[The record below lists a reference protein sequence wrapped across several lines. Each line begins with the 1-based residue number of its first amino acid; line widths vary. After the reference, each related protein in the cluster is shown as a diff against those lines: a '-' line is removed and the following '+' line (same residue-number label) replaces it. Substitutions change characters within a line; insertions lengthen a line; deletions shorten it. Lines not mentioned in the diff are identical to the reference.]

1 MADEGAGIWGASIDD
16 ESGVHSEKN
25 VIGQPSERPATLER
39 RESKPAP
46 RLFDDLGDAGW
57 GSPDADQ
64 PSFDKPP
71 PITPIAP
78 AQSKVDPEFENTL
91 TGNEGFK
98 SENGDKHF
106 PDDEQDEQQ
115 EDDPHTFSPDDED
128 DDEPFGFQ
136 ERTPKSDLAAFED
149 FKDGP
154 DEGDDDDF
162 GDFGEFE
169 EEAQTD
175 QFGSPAQPEEPLEQE
190 SRSIPQQSSGSNW
203 QPLTITPNSTS
214 SSIANDVRQLLSAPL
229 SDGRMYP
236 FHDGAASQLSQDQI
250 RQVDGPSQILVREES
265 RAAWSA
271 LSKQPE
277 LKPVD
282 WMRSKTRRQYLIAVG
297 VPINLDEL
305 NTTNTNGSKTLP
317 PLALKL
323 DRGARGSE
331 ADSGPVNQNE
341 GKPGSAKS
349 TRERDNKPPE
359 FDTQRAKSIV
369 AMTEDQLT
377 LLGLPAL
384 RELQRETEVLTRQA
398 STVLTHYLSQRESH
412 STDAEMYNG
421 LIKDLVTG
429 AAKRVSTTNNA
440 SVQRQVSVR
449 KSGIG
454 GGNLPNSG
462 RNSPAISNVQAQSF
476 SAGRSSSPR

>member
-1 MADEGAGIWGASIDD
+1 MADEGAGVWGASIDD
-16 ESGVHSEKN
+16 DGVGQSQKIEIGES
-25 VIGQPSERPATLER
+25 SERPATLER

-57 GSPDADQ
+57 GSPDGDQ
-64 PSFDKPP
+64 PSFDKPA
-71 PITPIAP
+71 PITPTAP
-78 AQSKVDPEFENTL
+78 SQSHADPEFEDAL
-91 TGNEGFK
+91 TGNEGYK

-106 PDDEQDEQQ
+106 PDEQQ
-115 EDDPHTFSPDDED
+115 DDDPHTFISDDED
-128 DDEPFGFQ
+128 NDEPFGFQ
-136 ERTPKSDLAAFED
+136 DRTPKSDLAAFED
-149 FKDGP
+149 FKEGP

-175 QFGSPAQPEEPLEQE
+175 QFGSPAQPEVPLQQE
-190 SRSIPQQSSGSNW
+190 SRSAPQLASGSSW
-203 QPLTITPNSTS
+203 QPLAITPNSTS
-214 SSIANDVRQLLSAPL
+214 ASIANDVRQLLSAPL
-229 SDGRMYP
+229 SDGRTYP

-305 NTTNTNGSKTLP
+305 NTTNTNGSKALP

-331 ADSGPVNQNE
+331 VESGPTSQND
-341 GKPGSAKS
+341 GKVGSAKS

-384 RELQRETEVLTRQA
+384 RELQRETEALTRQA

-429 AAKRVSTTNNA
+429 AAKRVSTTSSS

-462 RNSPAISNVQAQSF
+462 RNSPAISNVQAQSYPG
-476 SAGRSSSPR
+476 GRSSSPR

>member
-1 MADEGAGIWGASIDD
+1 MADEGTGIWGTSIDD
-16 ESGVHSEKN
+16 DGGLENTSRIKKDGEN
-25 VIGQPSERPATLER
+25 SERPTSLER

-57 GSPDADQ
+57 GSPDVDQ
-64 PSFDKPP
+64 PSFDKSP

-78 AQSKVDPEFENTL
+78 SKSQADAEFEDAL
-91 TGNEGFK
+91 TGNEGFTG
-98 SENGDKHF
+98 ENGEKHSPEEQHEEEMQAF
-106 PDDEQDEQQ
+106 DSDDENDN
-115 EDDPHTFSPDDED
+115 
-128 DDEPFGFQ
+128 EPFGFQ
-136 ERTPKSDLAAFED
+136 DRTPKSDLATFED

-154 DEGDDDDF
+154 DQGDDDDF

-169 EEAQTD
+169 DEVQTD
-175 QFGSPAQPEEPLEQE
+175 QFGSPAQIEQPLQDE
-190 SRSIPQQSSGSNW
+190 SVNTSQQRSDSAW
-203 QPLTITPNSTS
+203 QPLKITSSSTS
-214 SSIANDVRQLLSAPL
+214 SSIANDVRQLLSLPL

-236 FHDGAASQLSQDQI
+236 FHDGAASQLSRDNI

-265 RAAWSA
+265 RTVWSA

-305 NTTNTNGSKTLP
+305 NTSSTNGAKTLP

-331 ADSGPVNQNE
+331 TDPGSNKPNE
-341 GKPGSAKS
+341 SNIGSAKS

-384 RELQRETEVLTRQA
+384 RELQRETEMLTRQA
-398 STVLTHYLSQRESH
+398 STVLTHFLSQRESH

-429 AAKRVSTTNNA
+429 AAKRVSTTNNT

-454 GGNLPNSG
+454 GGTLPNSG
-462 RNSPAISNVQAQSF
+462 RNSPAISNVQAQSS
-476 SAGRSSSPR
+476 SAARSSSPR

>member
-1 MADEGAGIWGASIDD
+1 MADEGAGVWGASIDD
-16 ESGVHSEKN
+16 DGVGHSQKIE
-25 VIGQPSERPATLER
+25 IGEGSERPATLER

-71 PITPIAP
+71 PITPTAP
-78 AQSKVDPEFENTL
+78 AQSQADPEFEDAL
-91 TGNEGFK
+91 TGNEGYK

-106 PDDEQDEQQ
+106 PDDPQ
-115 EDDPHTFSPDDED
+115 EDDPHTFASDDED
-128 DDEPFGFQ
+128 NDEPFGFQ
-136 ERTPKSDLAAFED
+136 DRTPKSDLAGFED
-149 FKDGP
+149 FKEGP

-162 GDFGEFE
+162 GDFGEFDD
-169 EEAQTD
+169 EAETD
-175 QFGSPAQPEEPLEQE
+175 QFGSPAQPEEPLQQE
-190 SRSIPQQSSGSNW
+190 SRSVSQHASGSSW

-214 SSIANDVRQLLSAPL
+214 ASIANDVRQLLSTPL

-305 NTTNTNGSKTLP
+305 NTANTNGSKTLP

-323 DRGARGSE
+323 DQGARGSE
-331 ADSGPVNQNE
+331 VESGSINQND
-341 GKPGSAKS
+341 GKVGSAKS

-384 RELQRETEVLTRQA
+384 RELQRETEALTRQA

-412 STDAEMYNG
+412 SADAEMYNG

-429 AAKRVSTTNNA
+429 AAKRVSTTSSS
-440 SVQRQVSVR
+440 SVQRQASVR
-449 KSGIG
+449 KSGISG
-454 GGNLPNSG
+454 GTLPNSG

-476 SAGRSSSPR
+476 QAARSSSPR